1 MQNKEDMG
9 GYMGTFVFILGLVFG
24 SFFNVCIYRIPRGES
39 IVSPPSHCTYCN
51 NRLKFYDMIP
61 VLSYIFLRGRCRY
74 CKEKIS
80 IKYPV
85 IELLT
90 GFSFLL
96 IYLRYGISLNFFKY
110 TVLTGFMI
118 VIGFID
124 FYTTDV
130 YTSSI
135 IAGMIFGSIFI
146 IINIFL
152 GHNFMDCIF
161 GAMFGF
167 AVIGLIILI
176 SKGGMGAG
184 DAEIAGLIGIFLG
197 LKLTVTALSLSIII
211 GGLTGI
217 ILVILKKKSMKD
229 YFAFGPF
236 MSIGAYIAILYGN
249 EIANWYLSKFM
260 L

>member
-1 MQNKEDMG
+1 MQNKKNVG
-9 GYMGTFVFILGLVFG
+9 GHMEILVFILGLVFG

-39 IVSPPSHCTYCN
+39 IAFPPSHCTNCN
-51 NRLKFYDMIP
+51 NRLKFYDMVP
-61 VLSYIFLRGRCRY
+61 VLSYIFLRGKCRY

-80 IKYPV
+80 LKYPI

-90 GFSFLL
+90 GVSFFL
-96 IYLRYGISLNFFKY
+96 IYLRYGISFEFFKY

-135 IAGMIFGSIFI
+135 IAGMIFGGIFI
-146 IINIFL
+146 IISIFL
-152 GHNFMDCIF
+152 GYNFMDCIY
-161 GAMFGF
+161 GALLGF
-167 AVIGLIILI
+167 AIIGLIILI
-176 SKGGMGAG
+176 SKGGMGVG

-197 LKLTVTALSLSIII
+197 LKLTITALFLAIII
-211 GGLTGI
+211 GGLTGL
-217 ILVILKKKSMKD
+217 ILVMLKKKSMKE

-236 MSIGAYIAILYGN
+236 LSIGAYIAILYGN
-249 EIANWYLSKFM
+249 EIANWYLSKFI
-260 L
+260 